1 MTIVTAHILQP
12 DPGAGQV
19 PSRGYLRWAP
29 TRARIS
35 NGTIITAQPFTVAL
49 ENGVA
54 TADVSPTGIDWV
66 WAVTYRLLGIKH
78 VTHYYIVPDVPTID
92 IEDLVEVDPATLD
105 PTAQPDPGW
114 YALLESIAA
123 GQIGVVHVN
132 TGSEAR
138 TPYGTVLWLGGT
150 TQPVNMA
157 EGTDVW
163 FKASA

>member
-29 TRARIS
+29 SRARVS
-35 NGTIITAQPFTVAL
+35 DGTIITALPFTVPL
-49 ENGVA
+49 VDGVA
-54 TADVSPTGIDWV
+54 TADVEPSGTDWV

-78 VTHYYIVPDVPTID
+78 VTRYYIVPDVPTID

-105 PTAQPDPGW
+105 PAAQPDPGW
-114 YALLESIAA
+114 YALLDSLAA
-123 GQIGVVHVN
+123 GQIGVVHVT
-132 TGSEAR
+132 TGNEAR